1 MKPGVNLRGMAN
13 FAVPS
18 GFNESEMAFVLDDVI
33 LPLVE
38 GHAPEAIFF
47 NSNWIGFL
55 ADDPMMELALSNR
68 AHVGVV
74 KALIGAA
81 P

>member
-1 MKPGVNLRGMAN
+1 MAN
-13 FAVPS
+13 VAVPP
-18 GFNESEMAFVLDDVI
+18 GFNDSEMAFVLDDGI

-47 NSNWIGFL
+47 IQTGSVFL

-74 KALIGAA
+74 KVLIGAA
-81 P
+81 PGLLWP